1 MKRLITTIAALAL
14 GLSVCSAAAPGTASA
29 APAGPSVVSAFKNP
43 SQPAKPMVRMWFPDA
58 QAGVG
63 TGYLDQVAD
72 QIADLAASGFGGVEI
87 AYLADYVSSD
97 NLQLKERGWGSPA
110 WQRILKTVLETAN
123 NATNDFQ
130 VDLTITA
137 HWPPNVNN
145 IDFNDD
151 AASQEASQAFVKITA
166 ADLADGTVAVPLP
179 ARAVKDEK
187 GITFVFEDKFDS
199 AAIAR
204 VKSVNDAGKP
214 TLELSTLTDITDL
227 TSKVQASAED
237 ISGGKFREVAGVK
250 YAGQAAGVPDQATAA
265 ELGKD
270 YEADIVEYWGPE
282 QANPAETAKIDS
294 DGNRK
299 RMADWQYQ
307 YQASLSSLADT
318 LGTLND
324 GTLAAGDWVLVG
336 NYYRGTGQVQSSGSA
351 YSTQYNHAVSTNYF
365 ASEGVEA
372 LIKLWTDNILDDEMI
387 ALLENNGGSIFEDSI
402 EGHFSTGAWA
412 PRLRAAIASHTGLD
426 ADKYAS
432 VLVSPAVSFD
442 DTTAATRIKEDY
454 QTTLGNL
461 YSTEHA
467 KLISD
472 WAKTFGYNY
481 RAQAYGISGLDIGAA
496 AAALDIPE
504 GDNGSRGDGI
514 RTLAGTLN
522 MTSGEPILSMEAVTF
537 TANIHS
543 PWSQVLNVLNGDASY
558 GVTRTI
564 LHGSAFSRTW
574 DTSYVDFG
582 SRPFPPPAN
591 DPLSGF
597 NWPGWNFMGEMG
609 GSMGMGGGFTSMN
622 DRQAW
627 WDEVE
632 DFSSYVSRLQSV
644 LQTGS
649 RSVDVAILRGS
660 EDGSSFMTG
669 NSMQD
674 LLDHGYS
681 YNVLT
686 EQIWSRD
693 SATVTTVDGKPVLGA
708 DGPGYHAAIL
718 YGASTLSA
726 EGMAKLEEFAEA
738 GLPILVVDSDV
749 ARVFGV
755 DDTGEQ
761 DAAIASSFR
770 KLLKE
775 SSVKELSSKSKVLS
789 YLQKAGVKPR
799 VQYDARYLEAARL
812 VSDEGDYFYLHNA
825 GMFVVLDAAA
835 GASTIKVFDEQGSI
849 KAGDHIWIGSGD
861 TREEAVV
868 ESVTA
873 APSGGRAGPGEPA
886 PEGCVSTM
894 DNTYCATTYTLS
906 APLAH
911 AHTGFNTGTT
921 SKGEMVS
928 AFDTVTVTLEGEG
941 RPYEFNLS
949 TGEITPLGQY
959 TAASNA
965 VKLDLSVPAGTST
978 VIGLISDTAGLPN
991 VEEAHAQETTGGE
1004 VVYADGKLAV
1014 RAQEPGTYTVTLAD
1028 QSTRTAV
1035 IDAVPGGVDLSDGWD
1050 LSIES
1055 WGPDNEANKVD
1066 PTISKKVTESFNNV
1080 SLGTWADTLSLTA
1093 EQIGRLNVGAITTD
1107 TGTAFGVQSIDDVSG
1122 NAVYTKTFTLP
1133 DGWGT
1138 DTGASLRLDH
1148 SYDNITGVEVN
1159 GYAVPTVDQFTSTV
1173 GVPVGVLKAGDNTIK
1188 VNLSTSLA
1196 NRAGWTL
1203 TPQPQGLT
1211 KVAVT
1216 PYVVSELQSV
1226 VEPTPADT
1234 TVLAAT
1240 VTALESLTGGNYT
1253 AESWASFQ
1261 EALDAA
1267 KAVLANPDATQ
1278 EQIDEAVAALH
1289 AAAAALTTTSA
1300 AIDKAVLQSVYDSAL
1315 ALSNATGAYTA
1326 DSWSTLQAEIA
1337 DAKAVLELDSAT
1349 QSDINQAVIELAAA
1363 VAGLE
1368 PAYDD
1373 ASPVNLKVAKV
1384 KLNQSQLRL
1393 VKGKSLKLEEGVY
1406 FAGDVP
1412 AAYSGG
1418 VTWTSSNNKV
1428 ATVSPS
1434 GKVTAKKAGAVTI
1447 TATSKATNAA
1457 GKTLS
1462 ASVKV
1467 TVVKSKSKAK
1477 VKKVTASVPKTMK
1490 VGQTTYI
1497 TGKYS
1502 PSSATGVK
1510 VTYSTSK
1517 PGVVTIDK
1525 VGRIIATSKGT
1536 DTVKVKAGGKTKT
1549 YKITVK

>member
-14 GLSVCSAAAPGTASA
+14 GLSVCGTGVTDVASA
-29 APAGPSVVSAFKNP
+29 ASPSRSVISAFQNP

-72 QIADLAASGFGGVEI
+72 QIADLADSGFGGVEI
-87 AYLADYVSSD
+87 AYLADYVSST
-97 NLQLKERGWGSPA
+97 NLELKERGWGSPA

-123 NATNDFQ
+123 NASNDFQ

-151 AASQEASQAFVKITA
+151 AASQEASQAFAKITA
-166 ADLADGTVAVPLP
+166 ADLAAGTVAVPLP
-179 ARAVKDEK
+179 ERSVKDEK
-187 GITFVFEDKFDS
+187 GISFVFEDKFDS

-204 VKSVNDAGKP
+204 VKSVNNAGKP
-214 TLELSTLTDITDL
+214 TLELSTLTDISEL
-227 TSKVQASAED
+227 TSKVQASAEE
-237 ISGGKFREVAGVK
+237 ISNGQFREVDGVK
-250 YAGQAAGVPDQATAA
+250 YAGQAAGVPDEATAA
-265 ELGKD
+265 ELGKN
-270 YEADIVEYWGPE
+270 YQTDIVGYWGPE
-282 QANPAETAKIDS
+282 QANTAETAKTDS

-299 RMADWQYQ
+299 RMADWQYN
-307 YQASLSSLADT
+307 YQADLSSLTDT

-324 GTLAAGDWVLVG
+324 SALAAGDWVLVG

-351 YSTQYNHAVSTNYF
+351 YSTQYNHAISTNYF
-365 ASEGVEA
+365 AREGVQA
-372 LIKLWTDNILDDEMI
+372 LFDLWADHVLDDELI
-387 ALLENNGGSIFEDSI
+387 TLLKNNGGSIFEDSI
-402 EGHFSTGAWA
+402 EGHFTTGAWA
-412 PRLRAAIASHTGLD
+412 PRLRAAIDDYTGLD

-432 VLVSPAVSFD
+432 ALVGSAVSFD
-442 DTTAATRIKEDY
+442 DTTAVTRIREDY

-660 EDGSSFMTG
+660 EDGSTFMTG
-669 NSMQD
+669 NSMQA

-686 EQIWSRD
+686 EPIWSLD
-693 SATVTTVDGKPVLGA
+693 SSKVTVVDGKPVLGA

-726 EGMAKLEEFAEA
+726 AGMAKLEEFAAA

-749 ARVFGV
+749 TRVFGV
-755 DDTGEQ
+755 DDTGTQ
-761 DAAIASSFR
+761 DAEVATSFR
-770 KLLKE
+770 ALLKD
-775 SSVKELSSKSKVLS
+775 SSVKELSSKSKVYS

-799 VQYDARYLEAARL
+799 VQYDAKYLEAARL
-812 VSDEGDYFYLHNA
+812 VSGEGDYFYLHNA

-849 KAGDHIWIGSGD
+849 EAGDHIWIGSGD

-868 ESVTA
+868 EAVTA
-873 APSGGRAGPGEPA
+873 APSGGRGGPGEPA

-906 APLAH
+906 TPLKYAH
-911 AHTGFNTGTT
+911 AGFNTGTT

-928 AFDTVTVTLEGEG
+928 AFDTVSVTLEGEG

-959 TAASNA
+959 TLTTNG

-978 VIGLISDTAGLPN
+978 VVGLISDTAGLPT
-991 VEEAHAQETTGGE
+991 VEEAHAQKTTGGE

-1014 RAQEPGTYTVTLAD
+1014 RAQEAGSYTVTLAD

-1035 IDAVPGGVDLSDGWD
+1035 IDAVPGDVDLSDGWD

-1055 WGPDNEANKVD
+1055 WGPDNEADKVD

-1093 EQIGRLNVGAITTD
+1093 EQVSRLNVGAITTD
-1107 TGTAFGVQSIDDVSG
+1107 TGTAFGVESIEDVSG
-1122 NAVYTKTFTLP
+1122 NAVYTKSFTLP
-1133 DGWGT
+1133 EGWGA

-1159 GYAVPTVDQFTSTV
+1159 GYVVQTVDQFTSV
-1173 GVPVGVLKAGDNTIK
+1173 VEVPVGVLKAGDNTIK
-1188 VNLSTSLA
+1188 VSLSTSLA

-1216 PYVVSELQSV
+1216 PYVVAELASV
-1226 VEPTPADT
+1226 VTPVPVDT
-1234 TVLAAT
+1234 AVLAAS
-1240 VTALESLTGGNYT
+1240 VTALESLTGANYT
-1253 AESWASFQ
+1253 AASWTSFAD
-1261 EALDAA
+1261 ALAAA
-1267 KAVLANPDATQ
+1267 KAVLADPEATQ
-1278 EQIDEAVAALH
+1278 AQVDEAVEALH
-1289 AAAAALTTTSA
+1289 AAAAALTTTSVA
-1300 AIDKAVLQSVYDSAL
+1300 VDKAVLQSVYSSAL

-1326 DSWSTLQAEIA
+1326 ASWSNLQAEIA
-1337 DAKAVLELDSAT
+1337 DAKAVLDRDAAT
-1349 QSDINQAVIELAAA
+1349 QPEIDQAVGELAAA
-1363 VAGLE
+1363 LAGLE

-1373 ASPVNLKVAKV
+1373 ASPVNLKVEQV
-1384 KLNQSQLRL
+1384 KLNQSQVRL
-1393 VKGKSLKLEEGVY
+1393 VKGKSLQLEEGVY
-1406 FAGDVP
+1406 FAGGVHASYAD
-1412 AAYSGG
+1412 G
-1418 VTWTSSNNKV
+1418 VTWTSSNPKV
-1428 ATVSPS
+1428 ATVDST
-1434 GKVTAKKAGAVTI
+1434 GKVKARKAGTVTI
-1447 TATSKATNAA
+1447 TATTKATTAA
-1457 GKTLS
+1457 GEKLS
-1462 ASVKV
+1462 ASAKV
-1467 TVVKSKSKAK
+1467 TVVKKKPKAK
-1477 VKKVTASVPKTMK
+1477 VKKVTASVPRTMT
-1490 VGQTTYI
+1490 VGQQAFI
-1497 TGKYS
+1497 TGTYS
-1502 PSSATGVK
+1502 PAKVTGVK

-1517 PGVVTIDK
+1517 PGVVD
-1525 VGRIIATSKGT
+1525 VDQAGRLIAQGVGT

-1549 YKITVK
+1549 YKVTVR